1 MTAELNY
8 SSILGTKINITDM
21 EKTVSYIEQ
30 HLDELKGH
38 YICVSNVHTTVTAYR
53 DEEYRNVQN
62 NAAMNIPDGKPL
74 SIVQRHSGFKN
85 AGRVPGPDLMPEI
98 FRLSEKKGY
107 RHIFTEASRKRWMP

>member
-1 MTAELNY
+1 MTTELNY

-53 DEEYRNVQN
+53 DGE
-62 NAAMNIPDGKPL
+62 
-74 SIVQRHSGFKN
+74 
-85 AGRVPGPDLMPEI
+85 
-98 FRLSEKKGY
+98 
-107 RHIFTEASRKRWMP
+107 

>member
-1 MTAELNY
+1 MTTELNY

-53 DEEYRNVQN
+53 DGEYREVQN

-74 SIVQRHSGFKN
+74 SIVPVSYTHLD
-85 AGRVPGPDLMPEI
+85 AADEL
-98 FRLSEKKGY
+98 
-107 RHIFTEASRKRWMP
+107 